1 VIRVIINKVTSSI
14 ATVFGAS
21 VVAFVLLRVLPGD
34 PARLIA
40 GSLASDEAIAGVR
53 HQLGLDQPLHV
64 QYIRYISDFFTG
76 DWGFSFSAGVPVRE
90 ILGDRFPATA
100 ELALYAFV
108 FAFLSALVLALLA
121 TYREWPVVDGV
132 VRALSSFGLGTP
144 PFWFAILA
152 LIVFFEQFK
161 LLPGPS
167 GRLGSATIPPPQFT
181 GFYTIDAL
189 VAGQFDVL
197 GEAIKHLILPVVSLG
212 LVPFAFLVRLLRA
225 NLLETSSEP
234 FIVVV
239 RSKGIGRWLTH
250 VRHVLPNAFL
260 PTLTASGLMLAE
272 LLTGSV
278 LVETIFNWPGVGAL
292 VVDSIKRQD
301 FAVVQTFIL
310 LSASLYLL
318 VNLVVDILYGIID
331 PRTRI
336 PTTEAR

>member
-1 VIRVIINKVTSSI
+1 MVRVIVNKVASSI
-14 ATVFGAS
+14 ATIFGAS

-53 HQLGLDQPLHV
+53 RQLGIDQPLHV
-64 QYIRYISDFFTG
+64 QYIRYITDFFTG

-90 ILGDRFPATA
+90 ILGNRFPATA
-100 ELALYAFV
+100 ELALYSFI

-121 TYREWPVVDGV
+121 TYRQWPFVDGL
-132 VRALSSFGLGTP
+132 VRAVSSFGLGTP

-152 LIVFFEQFK
+152 LIVFFEQFG

-167 GRLGSATIPPPQFT
+167 GRLGTATTPPPQVT

-189 VAGQFDVL
+189 AAGQFDIFW
-197 GEAIKHLILPVVSLG
+197 EAITHLILPVVSLG

-225 NLLETSSEP
+225 NLLEVSSEP

-239 RSKGIGRWLTH
+239 RSKGIGQWLTH
-250 VRHVLPNAFL
+250 VRHALPNAFL
-260 PTLTASGLMLAE
+260 PTLTASGLILAE

-278 LVETIFNWPGVGAL
+278 LVEKIFTWPGVGAL

-310 LSASLYLL
+310 ISASLYII
-318 VNLVVDILYGIID
+318 VNLVVDILYGVID

-336 PTTEAR
+336 PTTEAG